1 MRIICPM
8 CLTDKYMK
16 YINGSHIECGGHS
29 HHSQELECHY
39 CKGTIYATYECNENH
54 ELQEMEIH
62 YKKEQEERSG
72 TYA

>member
-1 MRIICPM
+1 MRVICPM
-8 CLTDKYMK
+8 CLTDRYMK

-39 CKGTIYATYECNENH
+39 CKGIIYATYECDENY

-62 YKKEQEERSG
+62 YKKEQGERSG

>member
-8 CLTDKYMK
+8 CLTDKYIK
-16 YINGSHIECGGHS
+16 YINGSHIESGGKS
-29 HHSQELECHY
+29 YHSQELECDY
-39 CKGTIYATYECNENH
+39 CKSTIYTTYECNENH